1 MDIVMGSVH
10 PDAVSM
16 VKNKSLVLGLDPGS
30 VTYIFHEIS
39 MTAYNCDRNFLENC
53 HFLKNCSSDAILQVF

>member
-1 MDIVMGSVH
+1 MGSVH

-39 MTAYNCDRNFLENC
+39 MTAYNCD
-53 HFLKNCSSDAILQVF
+53 